1 MNLTTP
7 LLSVTLTLNNLLS
20 DDLSNQQE
28 EKSFYTGWGE
38 NRKSQSKDKITSSE
52 PGIYPQIFEHLSMK
66 EDWKVGIT
74 QLCQF
79 KRSTWK
85 QTIIQGTELSC

>member
-20 DDLSNQQE
+20 DDLSNQRE
-28 EKSFYTGWGE
+28 EKPFYTRWGE

-52 PGIYPQIFEHLSMK
+52 SGIYPQIFEHLSMK
-66 EDWKVGIT
+66 EDRKVGIT

-85 QTIIQGTELSC
+85 